1 MKYLVEDCENPSI
14 PVNTLAD
21 AASRARAVFS
31 DYPCVVKAVLFGS
44 FSRGEQTD
52 ASDVDFFLGLD
63 STCASSDYLSLLD
76 YFDVDESLWQHSPY
90 IRDSF
95 LISVSQI
102 GELVSKISPETCR
115 RYFPDIEWQQIRG
128 MRNIIVHVYANV
140 DYDIVWDVV
149 NEEAPKLKQT
159 LLKNDDIRR
168 EYESTL
174 VVEED
179 IEEDILG
186 YFGALDPIVGDGA
199 DGRIP
204 QDGNRP

>member
-1 MKYLVEDCENPSI
+1 MTEPEIEIFHQMLLRCDDIAGK
-14 PVNTLAD
+14 
-21 AASRARAVFS
+21 
-31 DYPCVVKAVLFGS
+31 
-44 FSRGEQTD
+44 
-52 ASDVDFFLGLD
+52 
-63 STCASSDYLSLLD
+63 LD
-76 YFDVDESLWQHSPY
+76 YFDVNESLWQHSPY

-102 GELVSKISPETCR
+102 GELVSKISPE
-115 RYFPDIEWQQIRG
+115 
-128 MRNIIVHVYANV
+128 
-140 DYDIVWDVV
+140 
-149 NEEAPKLKQT
+149 T

>member
-1 MKYLVEDCENPSI
+1 MTEPEIEIFHQMLLRCDDIAGK
-14 PVNTLAD
+14 
-21 AASRARAVFS
+21 
-31 DYPCVVKAVLFGS
+31 
-44 FSRGEQTD
+44 
-52 ASDVDFFLGLD
+52 
-63 STCASSDYLSLLD
+63 LD

-140 DYDIVWDVV
+140 DYDIVWDVI

-168 EYESTL
+168 EYESAH
-174 VVEED
+174 VVMEN
-179 IEEDILG
+179 IEEDVLG
-186 YFGALDPIVGDGA
+186 YFGALDPIVGDST
-199 DGRIP
+199 DGHIP

>member
-1 MKYLVEDCENPSI
+1 MILQGSSTISMSMRAYG
-14 PVNTLAD
+14 NTAPT
-21 AASRARAVFS
+21 F
-31 DYPCVVKAVLFGS
+31 
-44 FSRGEQTD
+44 
-52 ASDVDFFLGLD
+52 
-63 STCASSDYLSLLD
+63 
-76 YFDVDESLWQHSPY
+76 
-90 IRDSF
+90 
-95 LISVSQI
+95 
-102 GELVSKISPETCR
+102 
-115 RYFPDIEWQQIRG
+115 
-128 MRNIIVHVYANV
+128 VHVYANV

>member
-1 MKYLVEDCENPSI
+1 MILQGSSTISMSMRAYG
-14 PVNTLAD
+14 NTAPTLGTL
-21 AASRARAVFS
+21 FS
-31 DYPCVVKAVLFGS
+31 F
-44 FSRGEQTD
+44 R
-52 ASDVDFFLGLD
+52 
-63 STCASSDYLSLLD
+63 
-76 YFDVDESLWQHSPY
+76 
-90 IRDSF
+90 F

>member
-1 MKYLVEDCENPSI
+1 MLLRCDDIAGK
-14 PVNTLAD
+14 
-21 AASRARAVFS
+21 
-31 DYPCVVKAVLFGS
+31 
-44 FSRGEQTD
+44 
-52 ASDVDFFLGLD
+52 
-63 STCASSDYLSLLD
+63 LD

-159 LLKNDDIRR
+159 LLKTMISAVSMSPRLWLRRTSKKTSSGISALSIRLSAMVLMDAFR
-168 EYESTL
+168 KTA
-174 VVEED
+174 
-179 IEEDILG
+179 I
-186 YFGALDPIVGDGA
+186 ALKGTNQPIKTIRGQ
-199 DGRIP
+199 R
-204 QDGNRP
+204 

>member
-1 MKYLVEDCENPSI
+1 MTEPEIEIFHQMLLRCDDIAGK
-14 PVNTLAD
+14 
-21 AASRARAVFS
+21 
-31 DYPCVVKAVLFGS
+31 
-44 FSRGEQTD
+44 
-52 ASDVDFFLGLD
+52 
-63 STCASSDYLSLLD
+63 LD

-159 LLKNDDIRR
+159 SSKTMISAVSMSPRLWLRRTSKKTSSGISALSIRLSAMVLMDAFRKTAIALKGTNQPIKTIRGQR
-168 EYESTL
+168 
-174 VVEED
+174 
-179 IEEDILG
+179 
-186 YFGALDPIVGDGA
+186 
-199 DGRIP
+199 
-204 QDGNRP
+204 

>member
-1 MKYLVEDCENPSI
+1 MTEPEIEIFHQMLLRCDDIAGK
-14 PVNTLAD
+14 
-21 AASRARAVFS
+21 
-31 DYPCVVKAVLFGS
+31 
-44 FSRGEQTD
+44 
-52 ASDVDFFLGLD
+52 
-63 STCASSDYLSLLD
+63 LD

-102 GELVSKISPETCR
+102 GELVSKIGPETCR

-140 DYDIVWDVV
+140 DYDIIWDVI

-168 EYESTL
+168 EYESAL
-174 VVEED
+174 LVEED

-186 YFGALDPIVGDGA
+186 YFGALDPIVGDSA
-199 DGRIP
+199 DGHIP